1 MEFLTKRIGVKV
13 ALIVNIGLF
22 VIMSLGTWLLIDR
35 QNHSLEEQMLE
46 RGKIE
51 SIVGAK
57 MISQILEEAVDN
69 GVLKVEDFFDQQYVE
84 IPGFDPAKFHTKY
97 DWYLDKS
104 ILSLQ
109 DEFLSD
115 SSVVF
120 AVAVDNNGYLPT
132 HNTIFNQPPTGDKE
146 KDLQQNR
153 TKRIFNDEVGL
164 KAAKNLEKGF
174 IQSYKRDTGEVLYD
188 FSSPIYVKG
197 KHWGAFR
204 IGFSLDKIN
213 AAKQIQLQS
222 LIIFMGILGI
232 LSIILIVIIVNI
244 SLKPLK
250 DLTVVAGNLADG
262 RGLDLPIV
270 PTTKDEIG
278 KLAEVLE
285 RLRISLE
292 RAFQKLQQR
301 R

>member
-22 VIMSLGTWLLIDR
+22 VIMSLGTWFLIDR

-84 IPGFDPAKFHTKY
+84 IPSFDPAKFHTKY

-222 LIIFMGILGI
+222 LVIFMGILGI

-262 RGLDLPIV
+262 RGLDLPII

>member
-22 VIMSLGTWLLIDR
+22 VIMSLGTWFLIDR

-262 RGLDLPIV
+262 RGLDLPII

>member
-22 VIMSLGTWLLIDR
+22 VIMSLGTWFLIDR

>member
-22 VIMSLGTWLLIDR
+22 VIMSLGTWFLIDR

-46 RGKIE
+46 RGKIQ

-115 SSVVF
+115 PSVVF

-222 LIIFMGILGI
+222 LVIFMGILGI